1 MLAFVAADKTKLTD
15 LDEAVPRYLAWQWIV
30 DETQELNLDPQQQRN
45 AKNQLDSADN
55 TVSARL
61 PSVIS
66 G

>member
-45 AKNQLDSADN
+45 GKE
-55 TVSARL
+55 
-61 PSVIS
+61 
-66 G
+66 